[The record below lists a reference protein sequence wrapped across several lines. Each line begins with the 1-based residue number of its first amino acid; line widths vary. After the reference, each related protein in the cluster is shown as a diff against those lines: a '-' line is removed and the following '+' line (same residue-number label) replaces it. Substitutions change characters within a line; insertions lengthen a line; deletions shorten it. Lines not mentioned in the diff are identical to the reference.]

1 MDKIALDTNVLIY
14 NHGLDGNPK
23 RLISE
28 KFFREN
34 PVISPQVVSEYIN
47 VMQRFFKV
55 EKNELIEMCAKWL
68 KMCTIQPIVFSTIAR
83 AQYLIKK
90 YDFQIFDGIIVASAL
105 EAGCG
110 ILYSADMQHGLVV
123 DGALKIVNPYLS

>member
-1 MDKIALDTNVLIY
+1 MNKIALDTNILIY

-34 PVISPQVVSEYIN
+34 PVISPQVISEYIN
-47 VMQRFFKV
+47 VMQRFFKI
-55 EKNELIEMCAKWL
+55 EKSELIEMCAKWL
-68 KMCTIQPIVFSTIAR
+68 KLCTIQPIVFSTIER

-110 ILYSADMQHGLVV
+110 ILYSADMQDSLVV
-123 DGALKIVNPYLS
+123 EKTLTIVNPFK